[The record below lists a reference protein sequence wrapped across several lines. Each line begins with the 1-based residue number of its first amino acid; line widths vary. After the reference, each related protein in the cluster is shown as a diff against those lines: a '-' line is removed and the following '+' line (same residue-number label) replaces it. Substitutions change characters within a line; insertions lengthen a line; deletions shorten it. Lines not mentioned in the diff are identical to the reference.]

1 MQLTSRVPAPRRQ
14 AGVSLIEVLVAL
26 MIAVVGLL
34 GLVGVQARAQIAEFE
49 SYQRTQALVLLN
61 EMIDRMSFNRV
72 TDASGYVTG
81 WKCYIVTT
89 DPTTG
94 TPAFGKGYDLALLTC
109 RDPAI
114 TGAAKTR
121 ADADIAGWNALL
133 LGAGE
138 TITAG
143 GVTSNV
149 GGLLGA
155 RGCITHDGATGAL
168 KVSVAW
174 QGMAPT
180 VAPADTCGKGDGTN
194 YGTNDALRRVVSTEF
209 VVPVLTSVA
218 P

>member
-1 MQLTSRVPAPRRQ
+1 MQLTARIPALRRE

-26 MIAVVGLL
+26 VIAVVGLL
-34 GLVGVQARAQIAEFE
+34 GLVGIQARAQISEFE

-61 EMIDRMSFNRV
+61 EMVDRMSFNRV
-72 TDASGYVTG
+72 PDALGYVTG

-89 DPTTG
+89 NTTNG
-94 TPAFGKGYDLALLTC
+94 SPAFGTGYDTTQLTC
-109 RDPAI
+109 RDAAI

-121 ADADIAGWNALL
+121 ADADIVAWNNLL

-138 TITAG
+138 TKG
-143 GVTSNV
+143 GSNV

-155 RGCITHDGATGAL
+155 RGCITRDGSTGTL

-180 VAPADTCGKGDGTN
+180 VAPADTCGKSS

>member
-1 MQLTSRVPAPRRQ
+1 MQLTSRIPAPRRE
-14 AGVSLIEVLVAL
+14 AGVSMIEVLVAL
-26 MIAVVGLL
+26 VIAVVGLL
-34 GLVGVQARAQIAEFE
+34 GLVGIQARAQIAEFE

-61 EMIDRMSFNRV
+61 EMVDRMSFNRV
-72 TDASGYVTG
+72 PDALGYVTG

-89 DPTTG
+89 DTSTG
-94 TPAFGKGYDLALLTC
+94 TPAFGKGYDTSLLTC
-109 RDPAI
+109 RDASI
-114 TGAAKTR
+114 AGAAKAR
-121 ADADIAGWNALL
+121 ADADIAAWNALL

-138 TITAG
+138 TITVG

-149 GGLLGA
+149 GALLGA
-155 RGCITHDGATGAL
+155 RGCITRDGSTGAL

-194 YGTNDALRRVVSTEF
+194 YGANDALRRVVSAEF

>member
-1 MQLTSRVPAPRRQ
+1 
-14 AGVSLIEVLVAL
+14 
-26 MIAVVGLL
+26 
-34 GLVGVQARAQIAEFE
+34 
-49 SYQRTQALVLLN
+49 LVLLN
-61 EMIDRMSFNRV
+61 EMVDRMSFNRV
-72 TDASGYVTG
+72 PDALGYVTG

-89 DPTTG
+89 DTTNG
-94 TPAFGKGYDLALLTC
+94 TPAFGTGYDTTLLTC
-109 RDPAI
+109 RDGAI

-121 ADADIAGWNALL
+121 ADADIVAWNNLL

-138 TITAG
+138 TKG
-143 GVTSNV
+143 GSNV

-155 RGCITHDGATGAL
+155 RGCITRDGSTGTL

-180 VAPADTCGKGDGTN
+180 VAPADTCGKGAGTN

>member
-1 MQLTSRVPAPRRQ
+1 MQLTSRIPAPRRQ
-14 AGVSLIEVLVAL
+14 AGVSMIEVLVSL
-26 MIAVVGLL
+26 MIAVIGLL
-34 GLVGVQARAQIAEFE
+34 GLIGIQARAQIAEFE

-61 EMIDRMSFNRV
+61 EMVDRMSFNRV
-72 TDASGYVTG
+72 TDAAGYVTG

-89 DPTTG
+89 VPATG
-94 TPAFGKGYDLALLTC
+94 SPAFGKGYTDPLTC
-109 RDPAI
+109 RDGAI
-114 TGAAKTR
+114 TGVAKTR
-121 ADADIAGWNALL
+121 ADEDIAAWNALL

-155 RGCITHDGATGAL
+155 RGCITRDGSTGAL

-194 YGTNDALRRVVSTEF
+194 YGTNDALRRVVSAEF